1 MDLDH
6 SVTNVVFDVFRR
18 KRGGMNMLERYQP
31 FRVLWGY
38 RQHVV
43 IGGHGME
50 HCEPL
55 AL

>member
-1 MDLDH
+1 MADAVESAGDGYILL
-6 SVTNVVFDVFRR
+6 
-18 KRGGMNMLERYQP
+18 LERYQP